1 MFYFFYFMIEQTF
14 YPSIALLLSNNSSVF
29 CAHFVLYLLLEYL
42 EFLIHDSNTVELIY
56 KDMLYGSFSVRLCC
70 LKVAKYLFAVVL
82 DSLLWCCSGFHVT

>member
-1 MFYFFYFMIEQTF
+1 MIEQTF
-14 YPSIALLLSNNSSVF
+14 YPSIALLVSNNSSVF
-29 CAHFVLYLLLEYL
+29 CAHFVLYL

-70 LKVAKYLFAVVL
+70 LKVAKNLFAVVL